1 VLEVSVAGVVEV
13 RLDLLSAAVL
23 HQAYPHQMEPQYLQR
38 IEEMAV
44 GPADQ
49 PTQLTDAEQAA
60 LLAELAA
67 RVVAQ
72 HALIDRQRI
81 AAVQAHAQANADR
94 AAQEA
99 EGDGSA
105 RAPAPALTITEDAC
119 LDEAVWEQAGLD
131 KPPAA
136 PNAAPSEWVP
146 MLQAEAVMLAPPLHA
161 PLRAPASPLP
171 QSREARY
178 GGMTGLAVHEGS
190 IPPADAHGAESD
202 EDDEADGQADATPSV
217 CCALFLRRSRPTPE
231 TMSPAAVSAWA
242 ALRDAED
249 AVNGPVRDAVDRDRE
264 AYFPAVAPRPP
275 AASLGPSASKTEPG
289 DLMADADVVAAPDPS
304 LAAEP
309 EPEILAGTT
318 TGALWLFSASGAPL
332 RCVKRASGGPV
343 RYIDARGQGAAVLCV
358 WGRTMRV
365 LSADDLSLLSVINQ
379 AADRVGWRRAVL
391 SPHHTHVVALARH
404 STEHVVEVWDVRL
417 ACIAKVFQGPPESAY
432 DVSTHPRL
440 PYACSVTGGGRVLVY
455 ARPSVERW
463 SAYTADF
470 EELANNQEY
479 REREDEFDA
488 AYMHAAAPHEVK
500 HNLREA
506 FHRPVDLRRP
516 AHAPACQAM
525 PVTVLPDPVLAA
537 LHIARMSAWYRARN
551 AMDAAAPGDF
561 SWASGAAGLNA
572 MGVPWNSQAVGGG
585 VRDIPSDAT
594 HQQLLAEAV
603 AAGENTSSLTLAH
616 LHAVRHAGAASGAKH
631 WAAKMDALPDVP
643 LPPWAMVPGG
653 ADPAEVLSAVEQMC
667 TVDRHTA
674 ELTTLKVES
683 NIALAR
689 PAAIR
694 RQLGV
699 GEDTVWGE
707 GAAAVGVRLSDLEE
721 AAATDATPGGAAEV
735 DIQVAAA
742 MADRMTDINE
752 Q

>member
-1 VLEVSVAGVVEV
+1 
-13 RLDLLSAAVL
+13 
-23 HQAYPHQMEPQYLQR
+23 
-38 IEEMAV
+38 
-44 GPADQ
+44 
-49 PTQLTDAEQAA
+49 
-60 LLAELAA
+60 
-67 RVVAQ
+67 
-72 HALIDRQRI
+72 
-81 AAVQAHAQANADR
+81 
-94 AAQEA
+94 
-99 EGDGSA
+99 
-105 RAPAPALTITEDAC
+105 
-119 LDEAVWEQAGLD
+119 
-131 KPPAA
+131 
-136 PNAAPSEWVP
+136 
-146 MLQAEAVMLAPPLHA
+146 
-161 PLRAPASPLP
+161 
-171 QSREARY
+171 
-178 GGMTGLAVHEGS
+178 
-190 IPPADAHGAESD
+190 
-202 EDDEADGQADATPSV
+202 
-217 CCALFLRRSRPTPE
+217 
-231 TMSPAAVSAWA
+231 
-242 ALRDAED
+242 
-249 AVNGPVRDAVDRDRE
+249 
-264 AYFPAVAPRPP
+264 
-275 AASLGPSASKTEPG
+275 
-289 DLMADADVVAAPDPS
+289 
-304 LAAEP
+304 
-309 EPEILAGTT
+309 
-318 TGALWLFSASGAPL
+318 
-332 RCVKRASGGPV
+332 
-343 RYIDARGQGAAVLCV
+343 
-358 WGRTMRV
+358 
-365 LSADDLSLLSVINQ
+365 
-379 AADRVGWRRAVL
+379 
-391 SPHHTHVVALARH
+391 
-404 STEHVVEVWDVRL
+404 
-417 ACIAKVFQGPPESAY
+417 
-432 DVSTHPRL
+432 
-440 PYACSVTGGGRVLVY
+440 
-455 ARPSVERW
+455 
-463 SAYTADF
+463 
-470 EELANNQEY
+470 
-479 REREDEFDA
+479 
-488 AYMHAAAPHEVK
+488 
-500 HNLREA
+500 
-506 FHRPVDLRRP
+506 
-516 AHAPACQAM
+516 M